1 MPDRILCPFQHRERS
16 GDKSL
21 QTISSGYQ
29 RSMSGVYH
37 LSQALL
43 FRFRKS
49 SAYRLW
55 LTALVSLSRVLVL
68 KEHSFAILVRFVT
81 EHCATAISYVAAL
94 MPRSKLPSSPTLTPS
109 ELRPTVAS
117 SSLVSSFESNEPKQ
131 LLTPLLYCDDA

>member
-1 MPDRILCPFQHRERS
+1 MPDRILCPFQQRERS

-43 FRFRKS
+43 FPFRKS

-94 MPRSKLPSSPTLTPS
+94 MPRSKLPTLTPS